1 MKLALAITIFAAL
14 FAAALGQAYKLNGHW
29 TRSACSC
36 TADATALCDDL
47 WMTDYPNVMFATI
60 PLPPPLIG
68 STSGWTSNVTVP
80 GQARNLAF
88 LYQDPEFSIVALPAP
103 PAILPLT
110 GYWCHGWM
118 GKQITCESPDQVTQ
132 YCTVQFDC
140 MSGDCV
146 TTIVILNMRS
156 MMFPILGGLIGIAWL
171 LLSFLKG
178 LPLAII
184 AMALAVTIF
193 VLSLFLL
200 IGPNVFPGLLAMA
213 FAAVAFSANKGEG
226 QWEIKMAVVSGIFVF
241 LCFAGLNAIAAS
253 GSNYFDVTVSGFGSN
268 GCFRYYGLDQ
278 KSARCAQYL
287 LFVGFDGFL
296 IMMLVPLLVIVLI
309 GRLGDGDK

>member
-1 MKLALAITIFAAL
+1 MKVALVATLIAAIL
-14 FAAALGQAYKLNGHW
+14 AAAFAKQYKLNGHW
-29 TRSACSC
+29 TRGTC
-36 TADATALCDDL
+36 TCTGDATAFCDDL
-47 WMTDYPNVMFATI
+47 WQSDYPNVMYGGLVV
-60 PLPPPLIG
+60 LPTG
-68 STSGWTSNVTVP
+68 GTTTGWTSNNTSP
-80 GQARNLAF
+80 LQSRTLSFA
-88 LYQDPEFSIVALPAP
+88 YTDPEFIIAALPAL

-118 GKQITCESPDQVTQ
+118 GKPVTCESPDQQTQ
-132 YCTVQFDC
+132 YCTVEFDC

-146 TTIVILNMRS
+146 TTIVTLNMRS
-156 MMFPILGGLIGIAWL
+156 IMFPILGGLIGIVWL

-200 IGPNVFPGLLAMA
+200 VAPNVFPALMAMA

-226 QWEIKMAVVSGIFVF
+226 QWEIKLAIVSGIFVF
-241 LCFAGLNAIAAS
+241 LAFAGLNALAAS
-253 GSNYFDVTVSGFGSN
+253 NQNYFDATLEGFN
-268 GCFRYYGLDQ
+268 QGCFRYYGLDQ

>member
-1 MKLALAITIFAAL
+1 
-14 FAAALGQAYKLNGHW
+14 
-29 TRSACSC
+29 
-36 TADATALCDDL
+36 L
-47 WMTDYPNVMFATI
+47 WQTEYANVMY
-60 PLPPPLIG
+60 PSQVPSGLL
-68 STSGWTSNVTVP
+68 STTTGWSSNQTQP
-80 GQARNLAF
+80 NQPRQLGFYLT
-88 LYQDPEFSIVALPAP
+88 DPEFTLAPLPAA
-103 PAILPLT
+103 PALLPLT

-118 GKQITCESPDQVTQ
+118 GKEITCESPDQLIQ
-132 YCTVQFDC
+132 YCKVTFDC
-140 MSGDCV
+140 VSGDCV
-146 TTIVILNMRS
+146 TTIVTMNMRS
-156 MMFPILGGLIGIAWL
+156 MMFPILGGLLGIAWL

-178 LPLAII
+178 LPLAVI

-200 IGPNVFPGLLAMA
+200 IAPNVFPGLMAMA

-226 QWEIKMAVVSGIFVF
+226 QWEIKLAVVAGIFVF
-241 LCFAGLNAIAAS
+241 LAFAGLNALAAS
-253 GSNYFDVTVSGFGSN
+253 GSNYFDQTLAGFSGN

-309 GRLGDGDK
+309 GRLGDNDK

>member
-1 MKLALAITIFAAL
+1 MKLAVALTVLSAL
-14 FAAALGQAYKLNGHW
+14 FAAVFGQAYKMNGHW
-29 TRSACSC
+29 SRGTCTC
-36 TADATALCDDL
+36 TAAATALCDDL
-47 WMTDYPNVMFATI
+47 WLTDYPNVMY
-60 PLPPPLIG
+60 
-68 STSGWTSNVTVP
+68 SGGAWVSNVTAP
-80 GQARNLAF
+80 GNPRNLAF
-88 LYQDPEFSIVALPAP
+88 TYTDPEFTIAALPNP
-103 PAILPLT
+103 PAALPLT

-118 GKQITCESPDQVTQ
+118 GKPMTCESPDQLSQ
-132 YCTVQFDC
+132 YCTVEFDC
-140 MSGDCV
+140 VSGDCV

-184 AMALAVTIF
+184 AMVLAVAIF

-200 IGPNVFPGLLAMA
+200 VGPNVFPGLMAMA

-226 QWEIKMAVVSGIFVF
+226 LWELKLAIIAGIFVF
-241 LCFAGLNAIAAS
+241 LAFAGLNALAAS
-253 GSNYFDVTVSGFGSN
+253 GSNYFDTTVQGFSGN
-268 GCFRYYGLDQ
+268 GCYRYYGLDQ

-309 GRLGDGDK
+309 GRLADNDK